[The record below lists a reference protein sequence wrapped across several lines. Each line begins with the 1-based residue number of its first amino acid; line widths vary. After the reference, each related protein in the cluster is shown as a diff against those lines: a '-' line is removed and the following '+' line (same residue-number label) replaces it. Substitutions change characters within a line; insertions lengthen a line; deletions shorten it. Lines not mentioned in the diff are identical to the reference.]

1 MTALTDLTAIS
12 FTAAAKAVASAK
24 GEDLIVLVT
33 LAESHITELSA
44 LLKQIVAI
52 HPSTGGD
59 AANYAALNAIVAE
72 LA

>member
-1 MTALTDLTAIS
+1 MTAFTDLTAIS
-12 FTAAAKAVASAK
+12 LTATAKAAASAK
-24 GEDLIVLVT
+24 GEDLSALVT
-33 LAESHITELSA
+33 LAETHITELSA

-59 AANYAALNAIVAE
+59 ATNYAALNAILGE

>member
-1 MTALTDLTAIS
+1 MSALTDLTAIS
-12 FTAAAKAVASAK
+12 FTATAKAAASAK